1 MMITAE
7 TEDDYRRFTRG
18 TLRLVDGFSVL
29 CRAVST
35 RASLVFIGLVCGWL
49 AWTTHYGYTVHE
61 LPGRDFLVVFL
72 VMMFVCGVA
81 AGILR
86 PTRTTRVVIG
96 IGLVVHST
104 ARGLLLYI
112 ADPHVKVN
120 SALPVHI
127 LLLYVGLLITVD
139 TYRRPERGD
148 GAS

>member
-1 MMITAE
+1 VVRDTFQHRVVPAL
-7 TEDDYRRFTRG
+7 RR
-18 TLRLVDGFSVL
+18 V
-29 CRAVST
+29 VST

-49 AWTTHYGYTVHE
+49 AWTTHYGYNVHE

-72 VMMFVCGVA
+72 VMMCVCGVA
-81 AGILR
+81 AGVLR
-86 PTRTTRVVIG
+86 PTNATRVALGV
-96 IGLVVHST
+96 GLVAHST

-139 TYRRPERGD
+139 CCKRPERGD